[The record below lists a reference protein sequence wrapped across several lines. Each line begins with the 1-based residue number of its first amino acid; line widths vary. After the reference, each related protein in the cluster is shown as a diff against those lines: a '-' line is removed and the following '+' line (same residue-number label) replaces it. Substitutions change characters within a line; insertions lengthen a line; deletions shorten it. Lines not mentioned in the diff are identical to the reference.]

1 MPKKL
6 RCPNEIGERYILAY
20 LLMRFL
26 FPKKSRCVIEI
37 GERYGEI
44 EYRDGS
50 FTTMVG
56 SCGNWNSRVTFAYL
70 ILLTTVTHNA
80 EYGNRNNNCGNN
92 PRSDNIC
99 VVCVLWYIQ
108 VTVSIIK
115 TSIPNVLFLST
126 VNFLT

>member
-1 MPKKL
+1 VKL
-6 RCPNEIGERYILAY
+6 STGMVVSQPWLVHA
-20 LLMRFL
+20 
-26 FPKKSRCVIEI
+26 VI
-37 GERYGEI
+37 
-44 EYRDGS
+44 
-50 FTTMVG
+50 
-56 SCGNWNSRVTFAYL
+56 NWNSRVTFAYL